1 MPKKDVLKGTYCLVI
16 HLNQKSRIKV
26 GKQGFINF
34 KKGYY
39 VYVGSALNSL
49 ESRIKR
55 HLSADKKLHWHVDYL
70 LIDKNAE
77 VVDVVFAVSDDRWEC
92 SVASEISKN
101 GEGVPKF
108 GCSDCKCQSHLFY
121 FNDIKPDEICSNS
134 FKKLKLEPENLETLK
149 I

>member
-1 MPKKDVLKGTYCLVI
+1 MAKKDVLKGTYCLVI

-26 GKQGFINF
+26 GKMGFIDF

-70 LIDKNAE
+70 LMDKNAE

-92 SVASEISKN
+92 SIASEISKN
-101 GEGVPKF
+101 GEGIPKF
-108 GCSDCKCQSHLFY
+108 GCSDCKCPSHLFY
-121 FNDIKPDEICSNS
+121 FNDLKPGEICSNS